1 MLNVVL
7 FLMDLIERHILWVY
21 AACFVVILFNV
32 RAYLRAHRDRVNTI
46 FPVEREVAAHKE
58 GRAFSNIGIM
68 LGIAVIATALR
79 YYVVPSIELSETFQP
94 TPTVA
99 LLIAT
104 STPTPTPVI
113 PTPTATPRPT
123 PTRIPT
129 VAMPTRLPTPPTPT
143 PPPPP
148 PCPDPNT
155 CITFPRPNQT
165 LSGQITIQG
174 TANHER
180 FQFYKVEWGA
190 GESPEAWHSINEI
203 VRHPVVNGPLMPV
216 NTAALP
222 NGVVWFK
229 LTVVDI
235 TGNFPPPHAVRV
247 VIQN

>member
-7 FLMDLIERHILWVY
+7 FLVNLIERHIVWVY
-21 AACFVVILFNV
+21 GTCFLIILINL
-32 RAYLRAHRDRVNTI
+32 RAYIRAHRDRVNTI

-79 YYVVPSIELSETFQP
+79 YYVVPSIELAEVFQP

-104 STPTPTPVI
+104 STPTPTPLV

-129 VAMPTRLPTPPTPT
+129 VAAPIRLPTPPTAT
-143 PPPPP
+143 PAPAL
-148 PCPDPNT
+148 CPDENT

-174 TANHER
+174 TANHPR
-180 FQFYKVEWGA
+180 FQFYKIEWGA

-203 VRHPVVNGPLMPV
+203 VRTPVVNGPLMPV

-222 NGVVWFK
+222 NGVIWLK

-247 VIQN
+247 IIQN

>member
-7 FLMDLIERHILWVY
+7 FLANLIERHIVWVY
-21 AACFVVILFNV
+21 GACLLVILINV
-32 RAYLRAHRDRVNTI
+32 RAYIRAHRDRINTI

-68 LGIAVIATALR
+68 LGVAVVATALR
-79 YYVVPSIELSETFQP
+79 YYVVPSLDLAEFVQP

-104 STPTPTPVI
+104 STPTPTPLL

-129 VAMPTRLPTPPTPT
+129 VAVPTRLPTPPTPT
-143 PPPPP
+143 PAPIS
-148 PCPDPNT
+148 CPDPNI
-155 CITFPRPNQT
+155 CITFPRLNQT

-203 VRHPVVNGPLMPV
+203 VRTPVVNGPLMSV

-247 VIQN
+247 IIQN

>member
-7 FLMDLIERHILWVY
+7 FLVDLIERHILWVY
-21 AACFVVILFNV
+21 AACLLVILINV
-32 RAYLRAHRDRVNTI
+32 RAYIQAHRDRVNTI

-79 YYVVPSIELSETFQP
+79 YYVVPSLDLTAITQP

-104 STPTPTPVI
+104 STPTPTPLI

-143 PPPPP
+143 PVPVS
-148 PCPDPNT
+148 CPDPNI
-155 CITFPRPNQT
+155 CITFPRNNQT

-174 TANHER
+174 TATHER
-180 FQFYKVEWGA
+180 FQFYKIEWGA

-203 VRHPVVNGPLMPV
+203 VRTPVVNGPLMPV

-235 TGNFPPPHAVRV
+235 TGNFPPPYAVRV
-247 VIQN
+247 IIQN